1 MGAEED
7 ALLAWVATGGVPRR
21 DQVLEWLLRRAWL
34 SEARD
39 ADGARRLALRFA
51 QGRTGAQ
58 SF

>member
-1 MGAEED
+1 M
-7 ALLAWVATGGVPRR
+7 VIFSS
-21 DQVLEWLLRRAWL
+21 QVLEWLLRRAWL
-34 SEARD
+34 GEERD